1 MQVIPA
7 IDVSQGRLARLD
19 LGRRVA
25 IDAFGGDPLEAART
39 FIEAGAGMV
48 HVVDMDRAFDDPT
61 TALELI
67 SEVAAL
73 GTQVQASGGIT
84 DAGQVSEVLDAGATR
99 VVLGSGVLRDF
110 DEVARL
116 LGLFGERLVVGLET
130 DGGSISPRGRRGEEP
145 SETIELDVAVPAVT
159 GLGASRLLLTQVARV
174 GGMGG
179 IDMATVERVM
189 SLGGVVPLI
198 VSGGA
203 ASIEELSGIRTAGIE
218 AVVVGRAL
226 YEGNL
231 DLAAAIRALS

>member
-19 LGRRVA
+19 LDRRVA
-25 IDAFGGDPLEAART
+25 IDAFGGDPLEAAKA
-39 FIEAGAGMV
+39 FIEAGADMV
-48 HVVDMDRAFDDPT
+48 HVVDMDRAFDGAA

-67 SEVAAL
+67 TGVAAL
-73 GTQVQASGGIT
+73 GAQVQASGGIT

-99 VVLGSGVLRDF
+99 VVLGSGALRDF
-110 DEVARL
+110 DEVASL

-130 DGGSISPRGRRGEEP
+130 DGGSISPRGGWGEEP
-145 SETIELDVAVPAVT
+145 SELIGLDVAVPAVT

-179 IDMATVERVM
+179 IDVAIVERVM
-189 SLGGVVPLI
+189 SLAGAVPVI

-203 ASIEELSGIRTAGIE
+203 ASIEELSGIRTAGVE

-226 YEGNL
+226 YGGNL
-231 DLAAAIRALS
+231 NLSAAIRAVS